1 MKTNSLALV
10 RLPVDRR
17 RTSRAFRLYLL
28 QQHNGPGK
36 RDYRVLLARSSL
48 LLADRTLVHSGSG
61 AVRGGVAV
69 DVADPPVKRVGWSVI
84 RLVRA
89 LASET
94 KVNERILM
102 GAVVMGVLIGRFS
115 TDLKGN

>member
-1 MKTNSLALV
+1 M
-10 RLPVDRR
+10 
-17 RTSRAFRLYLL
+17 
-28 QQHNGPGK
+28 
-36 RDYRVLLARSSL
+36 
-48 LLADRTLVHSGSG
+48 
-61 AVRGGVAV
+61 